1 MPKAQEVET
10 ETEDEDYAY
19 LGREFLTWLLWRAD
33 SGEAE
38 WDDFAVSFGGR
49 VRLQGVGGDVTD
61 AVLKGRS
68 AALGVETRA
77 GIGAGRTLREAELRL
92 ATDVREWRFTLVA
105 DTLDWKS
112 VKLPTVLDKEDEV
125 LLLDEPGP
133 KKRPKAKKKEL
144 EIDPLTERME
154 LLHELDEKM
163 TAVFQSFLGERIRPA
178 WTRSTVPALRTW
190 LAEGLR
196 VE

>member
-1 MPKAQEVET
+1 M
-10 ETEDEDYAY
+10 
-19 LGREFLTWLLWRAD
+19 
-33 SGEAE
+33 
-38 WDDFAVSFGGR
+38 
-49 VRLQGVGGDVTD
+49 RLQGVGGDVTD

-92 ATDVREWRFTLVA
+92 STEDREWRFTLVA

-112 VKLPTVLDKEDEV
+112 VKLPTQLDKEDEPV
-125 LLLDEPGP
+125 LLDDPDGK
-133 KKRPKAKKKEL
+133 KKRPKKKRPEL

-154 LLHELDEKM
+154 LLAQLDLHM
-163 TAVFQSFLGERIRPA
+163 TTVFQSFLSERTRPA
-178 WTRSTVPALRTW
+178 WTRSTVPALRDW
-190 LAEGLR
+190 LVEGIA